1 MAGSRI
7 EGSGNRAHAIRMQ
20 RVIAQVRGR
29 KEIEGSFE
37 TGPQG
42 VAPAERSAQ
51 HMGVGDNL
59 SEAVTDIYTRGQPRA
74 PSWVD
79 QLKADMVN
87 GNGSIDPSLAIAKVH
102 INVSGELRGRGGTLN
117 DPLAVMRITLQQIDS
132 TGQSA
137 ALAHASL

>member
-1 MAGSRI
+1 MGGSRI

-42 VAPAERSAQ
+42 VAPAVRSAQ

-59 SEAVTDIYTRGQPRA
+59 SEAVTDVYTRGQARA

-102 INVSGELRGRGGTLN
+102 INVSGELRGRGGALH

>member
-7 EGSGNRAHAIRMQ
+7 DGSGNRAHAIRMQ
-20 RVIAQVRGR
+20 QVIAQVRGR
-29 KEIEGSFE
+29 KEIEGSLE

-51 HMGVGDNL
+51 YMGVGDNL
-59 SEAVTDIYTRGQPRA
+59 TEALTDVYTRGQPQA
-74 PSWVD
+74 SSWVD

-87 GNGSIDPSLAIAKVH
+87 GNGSIDPSLAFAKVQVS
-102 INVSGELRGRGGTLN
+102 VSGKIRGPDGALN
-117 DPLAVMRITLQQIDS
+117 DPLAIMRITLQQINA

-137 ALAHASL
+137 ALAHAAI

>member
-20 RVIAQVRGR
+20 RVIAQVRGK

-51 HMGVGDNL
+51 YMGVGDNL
-59 SEAVTDIYTRGQPRA
+59 TEALTDVYTRGQPQA
-74 PSWVD
+74 SSWVD

-87 GNGSIDPSLAIAKVH
+87 GNGSIDPTLAFAQVQLST
-102 INVSGELRGRGGTLN
+102 SGKLGGADGALS
-117 DPLAVMRITLQQIDS
+117 DPQAIMRITLSQIDA

-137 ALAHASL
+137 ALAHSSL